1 MLQKVKEEEKLRL
14 ACGSPGFSYGNLDSQ
29 CSAAD
34 LPVMDGITQCD
45 AFFQEI
51 IPSSAPSLNNS
62 HSNQSQNIGSDGNVD
77 AVLFKDTAAG
87 EDDINCKDSS
97 CAKGT
102 GNEDNQV
109 VSGKTLLRSHKVEHD
124 LCCENLQ
131 KEQRAAKRIQVIMT
145 LSIDSAIFDNSSLYI
160 GLGWDT

>member
-45 AFFQEI
+45 AFFQEV

-62 HSNQSQNIGSDGNVD
+62 HSNQSQNIGEICLDKLSIRELHE
-77 AVLFKDTAAG
+77 LFKVTFG
-87 EDDINCKDSS
+87 QETTVKD
-97 CAKGT
+97 K
-102 GNEDNQV
+102 
-109 VSGKTLLRSHKVEHD
+109 
-124 LCCENLQ
+124 
-131 KEQRAAKRIQVIMT
+131 
-145 LSIDSAIFDNSSLYI
+145 
-160 GLGWDT
+160 